1 MLRLES
7 GIEGS
12 VRELYRENHFAGWG
26 LLLRNAVNRT
36 GSLSFGTL
44 VFNGLAV
51 PDSYLT
57 HIVVIHHLYYKDQP
71 SLKLS
76 TAKKLLVKVTLC
88 PC

>member
-57 HIVVIHHLYYKDQP
+57 HIVVIHYLYYKDQP